1 MMAADFL
8 KEIEEEA
15 ITTAIETA
23 EKGTSG
29 EIRVHLEPRCRE
41 LALDRASE
49 VFAELHMHKTRL
61 RNGVLIYVAYEDH
74 KFAIIGDGGINAV
87 VEDDFWSKEKEIL
100 FTHFKDGKYT
110 TGICEAIN
118 GIGAILH
125 KHFPFRDDLS
135 GELPNEISFGE

>member
-1 MMAADFL
+1 MPDHFL
-8 KEIEEEA
+8 KEIKEET
-15 ITTAIETA
+15 ITAAIEAA

-29 EIRVHLEPRCRE
+29 EIRVHLEPHCQE

-87 VEDDFWSKEKEIL
+87 VEDDFWSDEKEIL
-100 FTHFKDGKYT
+100 YTHFKQGKYT
-110 TGICEAIN
+110 TGICEAIK
-118 GIGAILH
+118 GIGVLLN